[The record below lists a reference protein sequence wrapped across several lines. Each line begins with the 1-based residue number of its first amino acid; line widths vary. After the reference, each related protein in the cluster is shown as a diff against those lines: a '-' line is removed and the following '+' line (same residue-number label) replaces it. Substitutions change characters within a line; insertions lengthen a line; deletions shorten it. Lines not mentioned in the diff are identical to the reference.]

1 MEILG
6 GLLLITV
13 LLTLLGSV
21 TVLALASM
29 VLLGLVT
36 EMSFRRLF
44 FVSFGIGL
52 LAPLGLAIWASSVV
66 SEENFQLELLTEL
79 NQVVSGSENVMGALP
94 RIQELRQQLSDGTI
108 TQDEFETQLEQL
120 IEETSG
126 AQLELEGPE
135 ATSETEA
142 QAETETEAQA
152 EAEPDSLPE
161 GE

>member
-6 GLLLITV
+6 GFFLTTILLSLI
-13 LLTLLGSV
+13 GSV

-29 VLLGLVT
+29 AVLGITT

-52 LAPLGLAIWASSVV
+52 LAPILLAAGVSSLFDDE
-66 SEENFQLELLTEL
+66 SFKQQFLTEL
-79 NQVVSGSENVMGALP
+79 SEFVAGSENVVQALP
-94 RIQELRQQLSDGTI
+94 RIRELRQQLSDGTI
-108 TQDEFETQLEQL
+108 TPDQFEDQLEQL

-126 AQLELEGPE
+126 AQIELEGVEITPE
-135 ATSETEA
+135 VD
-142 QAETETEAQA
+142 A
-152 EAEPDSLPE
+152 EADRLIE

>member
-6 GLLLITV
+6 GFFLTTILLSLI
-13 LLTLLGSV
+13 GSV

-29 VLLGLVT
+29 AVLGITT

-52 LAPLGLAIWASSVV
+52 LAPILLAMGVSSLFDDE
-66 SEENFQLELLTEL
+66 SFKQDLLTEL
-79 NQVVSGSENVMGALP
+79 SEVVSGSENVVQALP
-94 RIQELRQQLSDGTI
+94 RIRELRQQLSDGTI
-108 TQDEFETQLEQL
+108 TQDEFEDQLEQL

-126 AQLELEGPE
+126 AQIELEGVEITPE
-135 ATSETEA
+135 IEA
-142 QAETETEAQA
+142 QVDQ
-152 EAEPDSLPE
+152 LIE